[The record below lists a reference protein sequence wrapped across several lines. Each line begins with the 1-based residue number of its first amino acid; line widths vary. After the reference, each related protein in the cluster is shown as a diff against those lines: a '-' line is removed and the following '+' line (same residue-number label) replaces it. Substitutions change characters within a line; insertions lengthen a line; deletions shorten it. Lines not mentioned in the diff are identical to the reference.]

1 MYGFEFRGLLVAGLL
16 GTGLLGTGASNAAA
30 VPLSFPAEQHLIPVV
45 VGAAFV
51 MPALAA
57 LAYAT
62 LGRLGRRLGP
72 IAGVALLAGAALAIA
87 GFMQPSLIPFRGS

>member
-1 MYGFEFRGLLVAGLL
+1 MYGFEFRGLLLAGLL
-16 GTGLLGTGASNAAA
+16 GIGASNAAA

-62 LGRLGRRLGP
+62 LGRIGRRLGP
-72 IAGVALLAGAALAIA
+72 IGVALLAGAALAIA

>member
-1 MYGFEFRGLLVAGLL
+1 MYEFEFRGLLVAGLL
-16 GTGLLGTGASNAAA
+16 GIGASNAAA